1 MKSAPKADG
10 DLLPG
15 CGTDEM
21 RPGSDEATRL
31 AAARGPAEATAATI
45 AEWLKL
51 TGGTE
56 LVDAGGGGGGGGKQR
71 ELGLVMLR
79 FMRPGGLVSELS
91 DILLRTWGC

>member
-1 MKSAPKADG
+1 
-10 DLLPG
+10 
-15 CGTDEM
+15 M
-21 RPGSDEATRL
+21 RPGNDEATRL

-51 TGGTE
+51 TGAE
-56 LVDAGGGGGGGGKQR
+56 LVDAGGGGGGGGKQM
-71 ELGLVMLR
+71 EVGLVMLR